1 MSGEADKTIDWV
13 AIEVD
18 YRAGIK
24 TLRQIAEAHGVS
36 HVAVS
41 KRAKRD
47 GWIRDLG
54 EKIRQRTEQKV
65 SRLAVSEEVN
75 NRKLVTEKEVIEANS
90 DQQANVIKTHRAG
103 LDRLARLRD
112 KLLDE
117 VEAVTDNLE
126 LFQQL
131 GEIMDQSGED
141 ANGKFKAD
149 KQNEVYRK
157 VIEMSERID
166 NTKKLAEID
175 EKVRKGQREAWGLD
189 KGEEQKQSSIDSLLK
204 KINEEAA
211 GR

>member
-1 MSGEADKTIDWV
+1 MTQKVKADWTL
-13 AIEVD
+13 IEVD
-18 YRAGIK
+18 YRAGVK
-24 TLRQIAEAHGVS
+24 SLDQIGKDYGVTKGRISQVAKKHGWS
-36 HVAVS
+36 
-41 KRAKRD
+41 
-47 GWIRDLG
+47 RDLA
-54 EKIRQRTEQKV
+54 EKIRQRTEAKV
-65 SRLAVSEEVN
+65 NEQAVN
-75 NRKLVTEKEVIEANS
+75 NALNAERRSFTEKEVIEANS

-131 GEIMDQSGED
+131 GEVMDQSGED

>member
-1 MSGEADKTIDWV
+1 MSSEADKQIDWV

-24 TLRQIAEAHGVS
+24 TLRQIGEDHGIS

-54 EKIRQRTEQKV
+54 EKIRQRAEQKV
-65 SRLAVSEEVN
+65 SRLAVNEDVT
-75 NRKLVTEKEVIEANS
+75 NRKLVTEEQVIEANA

-103 LDRLARLRD
+103 LDRLAKLRD

-117 VEAVTDNLE
+117 VEAITDNRE
-126 LFQQL
+126 LFEQL
-131 GEIMDQSGED
+131 GEVLDQSGPDES
-141 ANGKFKAD
+141 GKWKVD
-149 KQNEVYRK
+149 KQNEIYRK
-157 VIEMSERID
+157 VIQMTERID

-189 KGEEQKQSSIDSLLK
+189 KGEEQKQSSIDNLLK

-211 GR
+211 SR